1 MHIRSKGE
9 RSMAISASH
18 PVSVRLDK
26 ALEERL
32 RRHVAARGGS
42 LASFVREAVDEKMGG
57 MLKRRSTRKRGKV
70 RAKVRRPQKDKG

>member
-1 MHIRSKGE
+1 MVVSRGH
-9 RSMAISASH
+9 H

-42 LASFVREAVDEKMGG
+42 LASFVREAVDEKIADMS
-57 MLKRRSTRKRGKV
+57 KRPSARKRGKV
-70 RAKVRRPQKDKG
+70 RAKDHRRKKDKG